1 MRVEEVEN
9 TIPVIIHYNY
19 QIGFK
24 YHEEY
29 DSAITNESILISD
42 FVNIPMK
49 CFEDKYGIWNDKQCK
64 RELMFE
70 L

>member
-9 TIPVIIHYNY
+9 SIPVIIHYNY
-19 QIGFK
+19 QNGFK

-29 DSAITNESILISD
+29 DQEVTNDSILISD

-49 CFEDKYGIWNDKQCK
+49 CFEDKYGIWNTTKAK
-64 RELMFE
+64 RMKIFE